1 MPWKREHS
9 SLGESQRMEERRFK
23 IYFRKKNQQEG
34 EDIVDVASFNR
45 RRHREPIVQGFPTI
59 VLASPACIYPWK
71 QMRLLRKVTR
81 RPWLSPVP
89 FYHVMPFKSLLVH
102 FSAVAVS
109 FQRSTPCLILNITLF
124 QWSFFVKKSRCST
137 ATVII
142 SLYFWTQL
150 TK

>member
-59 VLASPACIYPWK
+59 VLASPACIYP
-71 QMRLLRKVTR
+71 
-81 RPWLSPVP
+81 
-89 FYHVMPFKSLLVH
+89 
-102 FSAVAVS
+102 
-109 FQRSTPCLILNITLF
+109 
-124 QWSFFVKKSRCST
+124 
-137 ATVII
+137 
-142 SLYFWTQL
+142 
-150 TK
+150 